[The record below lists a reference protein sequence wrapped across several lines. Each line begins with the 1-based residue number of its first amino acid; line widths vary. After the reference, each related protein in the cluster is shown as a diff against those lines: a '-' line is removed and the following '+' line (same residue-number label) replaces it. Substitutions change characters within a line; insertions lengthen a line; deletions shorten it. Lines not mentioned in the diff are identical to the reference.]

1 MVFPLYY
8 ICQIPSIQY
17 YRGTMPISL
26 TLSVCKHIEQIL
38 VFSIHVDPSVGDGF
52 TNTSLP
58 KTLRWTFK
66 MVNFK

>member
-1 MVFPLYY
+1 
-8 ICQIPSIQY
+8 
-17 YRGTMPISL
+17 MPISL